1 MTLPFTLVLRAIHG
15 GLGTARDQ
23 ELVVPS
29 VFGPDVVGSTT
40 LLPVFRARV
49 CEEPP
54 RTALEWAAEV
64 WVSAWGGEAPDLD
77 ASYLELMEEFLRSL
91 VDFPPGAEVGF
102 SAQPVT
108 AG

>member
-1 MTLPFTLVLRAIHG
+1 MTQRFTLVLRAVHG

-29 VFGPDVVGSTT
+29 VFGPEVVGSRT
-40 LLPVFRARV
+40 LLPAFRARV
-49 CEEPP
+49 YEEPA

-64 WVSAWGGEAPDLD
+64 WESAWGGEAPELD
-77 ASYLELMEEFLRSL
+77 PSYLELMEDFLASL